1 MLVKKLEYYGI
12 RGISNKWFASYLSK
26 GSSLFQLMVTNQIWL
41 MSSSILE
48 PLLFLIYKNDL
59 HVAIK
64 YSEVHHFADDANLLN
79 FDSCVKSLNKQVN
92 YDLKNLSN

>member
-1 MLVKKLEYYGI
+1 
-12 RGISNKWFASYLSK
+12 
-26 GSSLFQLMVTNQIWL
+26 
-41 MSSSILE
+41 MSSSILG

-64 YSEVHHFADDANLLN
+64 YSEVLHFADDANLLN

-92 YDLKNLSN
+92 YDLKNLSNWLMANQISLNVAKTELALFT